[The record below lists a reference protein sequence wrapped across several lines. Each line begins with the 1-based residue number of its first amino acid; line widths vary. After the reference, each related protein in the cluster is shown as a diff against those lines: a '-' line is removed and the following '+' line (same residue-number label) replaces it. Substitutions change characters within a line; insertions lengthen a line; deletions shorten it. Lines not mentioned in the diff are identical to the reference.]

1 MMQIQD
7 SNLPVP
13 ISPAKCN
20 KTSPQLAIGRAG
32 AEAADYV
39 VHLSLDHVR
48 RLAAAT
54 RTQIKRNVFAN
65 RLGERNRSNEAR
77 R

>member
-20 KTSPQLAIGRAG
+20 KTSPQLAIGQAG

-48 RLAAAT
+48 RPAAAT
-54 RTQIKRNVFAN
+54 RTQLKRNVFAN
-65 RLGERNRSNEAR
+65 RLGKLNRSNEAR